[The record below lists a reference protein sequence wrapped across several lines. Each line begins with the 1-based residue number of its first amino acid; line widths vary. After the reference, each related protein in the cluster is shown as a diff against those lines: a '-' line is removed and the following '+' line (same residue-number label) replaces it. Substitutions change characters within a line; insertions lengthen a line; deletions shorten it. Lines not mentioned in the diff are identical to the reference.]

1 MEDRRS
7 KVDFDVIADR
17 YDLWYENAEG
27 AMYDRLEKKAISKYI
42 PRNVKG
48 MKLLEIGCGTGH

>member
-1 MEDRRS
+1 MIEERRS

-27 AMYDRLEKKAISKYI
+27 AMYDRLEKIKMFQTHHL
-42 PRNVKG
+42 R
-48 MKLLEIGCGTGH
+48 